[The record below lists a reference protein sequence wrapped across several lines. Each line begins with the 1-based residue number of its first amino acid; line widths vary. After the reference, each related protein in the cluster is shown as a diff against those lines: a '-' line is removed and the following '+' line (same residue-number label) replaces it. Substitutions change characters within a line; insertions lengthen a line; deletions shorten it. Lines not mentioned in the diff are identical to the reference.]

1 MSRLF
6 ALFLALFAL
15 PTMALAAPTKSGH
28 LDVNGVNYYYELHG
42 TGEPLLLLH
51 GGMGSIDMFGPL
63 LPALAK
69 SRQVIAVDMH
79 GHGRTA
85 LGDRAWSL
93 EAMGDDMAAIVKK
106 LGHEQVDVMGYS
118 MGGGVAFRMAVQ
130 QPESVRRLVIVS
142 AGYSDEGYY
151 PELREMQN
159 AVGAAMAEQMKETP
173 MYKSYMKVAPKKED
187 FPRLLDTVGNFMR
200 GHYDWSAD
208 VARLKGPVM
217 LVYADSVL
225 PDARRRLE
233 GRRLAAGAHV
243 EEPARDR
250 AGPDALRLVPVGE
263 AGADGD
269 AVPGWEERGGELEV
283 LSLSLA
289 PPPKGGVRTATN
301 RNRKKRRI
309 GTRAVRPTREATCF
323 DPQENN
329 DALHDDGEGQ
339 QRLRSGHAAQPGAH
353 GGDRQARGG
362 SHEGRQADLDGRVG
376 AQQRFHADHPAQGQA
391 PTHHPA

>member
-15 PTMALAAPTKSGH
+15 TTMALAAPTKSGH

-173 MYKSYMKVAPKKED
+173 MYTSYMKVAPKKED

-217 LVYADSVL
+217 LVYADSDMFKYEHIVKFYQML
-225 PDARRRLE
+225 GGGLKDAGWQRE
-233 GRRLAAGAHV
+233 HMSKNRLAIV
-243 EEPARDR
+243 
-250 AGPDALRLVPVGE
+250 PDQTHYDLFLSPRLVPTVM
-263 AGADGD
+263 
-269 AVPGWEERGGELEV
+269 P
-283 LSLSLA
+283 
-289 PPPKGGVRTATN
+289 
-301 RNRKKRRI
+301 
-309 GTRAVRPTREATCF
+309 F
-323 DPQENN
+323 
-329 DALHDDGEGQ
+329 
-339 QRLRSGHAAQPGAH
+339 
-353 GGDRQARGG
+353 
-362 SHEGRQADLDGRVG
+362 LDGKSAAG
-376 AQQRFHADHPAQGQA
+376 SWKS
-391 PTHHPA
+391 